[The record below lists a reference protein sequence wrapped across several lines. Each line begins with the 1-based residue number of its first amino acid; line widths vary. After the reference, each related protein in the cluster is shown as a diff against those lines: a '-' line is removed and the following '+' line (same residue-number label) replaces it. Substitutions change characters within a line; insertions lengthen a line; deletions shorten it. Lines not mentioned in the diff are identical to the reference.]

1 MRNFYQMLLE
11 KQYNDNDSTD
21 MEKMSQKRLQ
31 SVKKQAQR
39 DVHRAAST
47 VARKLATRRAS
58 LVRRIEKSVDGVKKD
73 EK

>member
-39 DVHRAAST
+39 DVHRSAST